1 MKFLYKCAV
10 GCLVGVTS
18 GWSEPL
24 AVQFVDQAAVAGL
37 TQPNVSG
44 TDQSYIVEGMMGGA
58 AFFDYDRDGDVDL
71 YVANYDDL
79 SLFSVA
85 PMPAHKQ

>member
-71 YVANYDDL
+71 
-79 SLFSVA
+79 
-85 PMPAHKQ
+85 